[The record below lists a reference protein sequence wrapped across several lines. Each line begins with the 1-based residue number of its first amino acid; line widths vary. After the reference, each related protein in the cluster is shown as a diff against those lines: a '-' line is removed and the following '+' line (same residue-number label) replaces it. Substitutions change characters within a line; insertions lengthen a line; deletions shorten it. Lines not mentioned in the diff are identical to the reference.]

1 MDEFT
6 FDPLDGV
13 RYDSTLRAVYDRLT
27 AGDKLT
33 SLHAVKS
40 ERTVCLAKYISIL
53 RNKYGIIIR
62 DKWLKISKRK
72 HVKLYWIEQLNG
84 TEYGQSE

>member
-1 MDEFT
+1 MDEPI

-13 RYDSTLRAVYDRLT
+13 RYDSTLRAVYDRLS

-40 ERTVCLAKYISIL
+40 DRTVCLTKYISIL
-53 RNKYGIIIR
+53 RNKYGIIIH
-62 DKWLKISKRK
+62 DKWLKIGKRK
-72 HVKLYWIEQLNG
+72 QVKLYWI
-84 TEYGQSE
+84 